1 VLDCGSGKTGSSPVI
16 RPTTVLKENK
26 DFLDL
31 MKEQSNKTLC
41 NHKKRR
47 KVSGNEKGVA

>member
-1 VLDCGSGKTGSSPVI
+1 
-16 RPTTVLKENK
+16 
-26 DFLDL
+26 